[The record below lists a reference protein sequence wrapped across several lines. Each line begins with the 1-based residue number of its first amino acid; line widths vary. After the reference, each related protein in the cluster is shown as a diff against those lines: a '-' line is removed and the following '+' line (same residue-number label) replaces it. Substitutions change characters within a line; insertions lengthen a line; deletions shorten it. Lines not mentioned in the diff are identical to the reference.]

1 MVPEVTL
8 AVFLTCFE
16 PDICLSGFLFY
27 TVVRMK
33 NDRLF
38 QLLYILLEKGTA
50 TAPELSRA
58 LEVSVRT
65 VYRDVEALS
74 MAGVPVYA
82 TPGKNGGVA
91 LLPNY
96 AFDKA
101 LLSDDE
107 QNQILFAIQSLRAAE
122 QPVDALLNKLGGLF
136 QKQNANWIEVNFSR
150 WGLGNT
156 DSRKFE
162 QLRTA
167 LIGKHVLE
175 ILYCS
180 SSGETTRRAVLPLK
194 LIFKDKSWYLQAYC
208 RKAEDYRL
216 FKVNRILELN
226 VLEERFTAPPDDPP
240 PIEPDAPASM
250 QYTRMLLRF
259 SPSIA
264 FRIYDEFDR
273 SGVEPQPDGSL
284 LVHAYFPQD
293 GWVVGYLHSF
303 GTDVTILEPETMR
316 RIVADYAK
324 AIWEHHTIR
333 PE

>member
-1 MVPEVTL
+1 
-8 AVFLTCFE
+8 
-16 PDICLSGFLFY
+16 
-27 TVVRMK
+27 MK

-38 QLLYILLEKGTA
+38 QLLYLLLEKGTM

-74 MAGVPVYA
+74 MAGVPVFA
-82 TPGKNGGVA
+82 TQGKNGGVS
-91 LLPNY
+91 LLANY

-107 QNQILFAIQSLRAAE
+107 QNQILFAIQSLRATD

-136 QKQNANWIEVNFSR
+136 QKQNTSWIEVHFSR

-156 DSRKFE
+156 DNRKFE
-162 QLRTA
+162 QLKAA
-167 LIGKHVLE
+167 LIGRQVLE

-180 SSGETTRRAVLPLK
+180 SSGETSRRAVLPLK

-216 FKVNRILELN
+216 FKINRILEIT
-226 VLEERFTAPPDDPP
+226 VQEERFVIPPDDPP
-240 PIEPDAPASM
+240 PIEPDYPISYP
-250 QYTRMLLRF
+250 YTQMLLRF

-273 SGVEPQPDGSL
+273 SSIEQQPDGSL
-284 LVHAYFPQD
+284 LVHACFPQD

-303 GTDVTILEPETMR
+303 GADVTILEPEEMR

-324 AIWEHHTIR
+324 AIWEHHSAMKK
-333 PE
+333 